1 VNLVLAGLDGEV
13 DEMLPST
20 DMYLS
25 CVPKYLCHTRRL
37 LQYNPPSKLRSN

>member
-20 DMYLS
+20 DMYLA
-25 CVPKYLCHTRRL
+25 CVPKYYVIL
-37 LQYNPPSKLRSN
+37 L